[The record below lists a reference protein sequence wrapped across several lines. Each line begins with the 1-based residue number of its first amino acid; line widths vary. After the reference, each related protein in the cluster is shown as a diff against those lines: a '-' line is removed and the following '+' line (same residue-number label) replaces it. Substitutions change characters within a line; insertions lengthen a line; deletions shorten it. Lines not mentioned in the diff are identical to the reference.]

1 MKNGL
6 VIGAFSL
13 LSVVAA
19 LGWTRKPSPQPVD
32 MASQPY
38 SAQPGGYAAGPQLIN
53 ASNSAPG
60 VYPCVSPAYQPAY
73 QSVAPAPRRAVR
85 RVYADRGYTTTSYVK
100 PRSTKRSVAIVAGSS
115 GLGAAIGAL
124 AGGGRG
130 AAIGA
135 LAGGGGGFIYDRLTH
150 KNPKLF

>member
-32 MASQPY
+32 ITSQPL
-38 SAQPGGYAAGPQLIN
+38 SAQPASYAAGPQLMY

-60 VYPCVSPAYQPAY
+60 VYPCVSPAYQN
-73 QSVAPAPRRAVR
+73 VAPATRRAVR

-100 PRSTKRSVAIVAGSS
+100 PRSKKTSVAIVAGSS

-150 KNPKLF
+150 KNPRGF